1 MNVKVNDNVLVIAG
15 KDKGVQGKVLA
26 TSPKANTIVVEGV
39 NVQKKHKKARSAKD
53 TSGIID
59 QAGPIDVS
67 NVLVVCPVCGKAV
80 KVGHKMEG
88 DKKVRM
94 CRKCKES
101 IDVKVEVKET
111 KKAKKAD
118 KADKEVKEKKT
129 TSRKKTKVEA

>member
-1 MNVKVNDNVLVIAG
+1 MKVRKNDTVLVIAG
-15 KDKGVQGKVLA
+15 KDKGVKAKVLRTLPA
-26 TSPKANTIVVEGV
+26 DHKIVVDGV
-39 NVQKKHKKARSAKD
+39 NVQKRHRKARSAKE

-80 KVGHKMEG
+80 KVVHKFEG
-88 DKKVRM
+88 DKKVRI

-101 IDVKVEVKET
+101 IDAKVEVKET

-118 KADKEVKEKKT
+118 KEVKEKKT
-129 TSRKKTKVEA
+129 TSKRKSKVEA